1 MLQNRIMPC
10 LLVLNDKLVKTVKF
24 RNPQYVGDPVNAIKI
39 YNEKE
44 VDELIVIDISE
55 NRLQRGPNFRLINE
69 IADECF
75 MPVCY
80 GGGITTIGQIQ
91 QILKIG
97 IEKVVINSSIYKNRE
112 LIHQAAS
119 LLGSQCIVVSVDVKK
134 SFLGNY
140 KVTFGSGSKSIS
152 TELSSFI
159 KEMEEL
165 GAGELLINNI
175 SREGTWEGFD
185 LELLKKVTSNVNI
198 PVIAM
203 GGAGNMEH
211 INAAISKGK
220 ASAVAI
226 GSMAVYQNKGMGV
239 LINFPKKE
247 LLEIVNNL

>member
-1 MLQNRIMPC
+1 MLQNRVIPC
-10 LLVLNDKLVKTVKF
+10 LLVNNGKLVKTVRF

-44 VDELIVIDISE
+44 VDELIVVDISE
-55 NRLQRGPNFRLINE
+55 NREKSGPNYKLIKE

-80 GGGITTIGQIQ
+80 GGGITSIEQIQ

-97 IEKVVINSSIYKNRE
+97 IEKVALNSSIYRNRQ
-112 LIHQAAS
+112 LIKEAAK
-119 LLGSQCIVVSVDVKK
+119 LFGCQCIVVSVDVKK
-134 SFLGNY
+134 SFWGNY
-140 KVTFGSGSKSIS
+140 KVTFDSGSKSINTGL
-152 TELSSFI
+152 TEFV

-175 SREGTWEGFD
+175 TNEGTWEGFD
-185 LELLKKVTSNVNI
+185 LDLLKKITSNVNI

-203 GGAGNMEH
+203 GGAGNIEH
-211 INAAISKGK
+211 IKEAISIGK

-226 GSMAVYQNKGMGV
+226 GSMAVFQNKGMGV

-247 LLEIVNNL
+247 LLDLVNNL

>member
-10 LLVLNDKLVKTVKF
+10 LLVQNDKLVKTIRFK
-24 RNPQYVGDPVNAIKI
+24 NPLYIGDPVNAIKI

-44 VDELIVIDISE
+44 VDELIVVDISE
-55 NRLQRGPNFRLINE
+55 NRAQRGPNFRLIRE

-80 GGGITTIGQIQ
+80 GGGISTIDQIQ

-97 IEKVVINSSIYKNRE
+97 IEKVVINSAIFKNRL
-112 LIHQAAS
+112 LIQQAAR
-119 LLGSQCIVVSVDVKK
+119 LFGNQCIVVSIDVKK
-134 SFLGNY
+134 NIWGNH
-140 KVTFGSGSKSIS
+140 KVTFGSGSKTID
-152 TELSSFI
+152 TGLPDFV

-165 GAGELLINNI
+165 GAGELLINDI

-185 LELLKKVTSNVNI
+185 LELLKKATSNADI

-211 INAAISKGK
+211 ITAAISQGK

-247 LLEIVNNL
+247 ILETVNNL

>member
-24 RNPQYVGDPVNAIKI
+24 KNPRYVGDPVNAIKI

-44 VDELIVIDISE
+44 VDELIVVDISE
-55 NRLQRGPNFRLINE
+55 NRMQRGPNFRLIRE

-80 GGGITTIGQIQ
+80 GGGISTIEQIQ

-97 IEKVVINSSIYKNRE
+97 IEKVVINSAVYKNRL
-112 LIHQAAS
+112 LIQQAAK
-119 LLGSQCIVVSVDVKK
+119 LFGSQCIVVSIDVKR

-140 KVTFGSGSKSIS
+140 KITFGSGSKIINA
-152 TELSSFI
+152 ELSGFV

-185 LELLKKVTSNVNI
+185 LELLKKITSKVTI

-211 INAAISKGK
+211 IKAAVSIGN

-226 GSMAVYQNKGMGV
+226 GSMAVYQNRGMGV
-239 LINFPKKE
+239 LINFPRKE

>member
-10 LLVLNDKLVKTVKF
+10 LLVQNDKLVKTVKF
-24 RNPQYVGDPVNAIKI
+24 RNPQYIGDPVNAIKI

-44 VDELIVIDISE
+44 VDELIVVDISE
-55 NRLQRGPNFRLINE
+55 NRAQRGPNYRLIRE
-69 IADECF
+69 IANECF

-80 GGGITTIGQIQ
+80 GGGISTIEQIQ

-97 IEKVVINSSIYKNRE
+97 IEKVVINSAIYKNRL
-112 LIHQAAS
+112 LIQQAAR
-119 LLGSQCIVVSVDVKK
+119 LFGNQCIVVSVDVKK
-134 SFLGNY
+134 NIWGNY
-140 KVTFGSGSKSIS
+140 KVTFVSGSKTIE
-152 TELSSFI
+152 TELTGFI

-165 GAGELLINNI
+165 GAGELLINDI
-175 SREGTWEGFD
+175 SKEGTWDGFD
-185 LELLKKVTSNVNI
+185 LDLLKKVTSSVNI

-211 INAAISKGK
+211 ITAAISHGK
-220 ASAVAI
+220 VSAVAI

>member
-24 RNPQYVGDPVNAIKI
+24 KNPRYVGDPVNAIKI

-44 VDELIVIDISE
+44 VDELIVVDISE
-55 NRLQRGPNFRLINE
+55 NRAQRGPNFRLIKE

-80 GGGITTIGQIQ
+80 GGGISTIEQIQ

-97 IEKVVINSSIYKNRE
+97 IEKVVINSAVYKNRL
-112 LIHQAAS
+112 LIQQAAK
-119 LLGSQCIVVSVDVKK
+119 LFGNQCIVVSIDVKK
-134 SFLGNY
+134 NFWGNY
-140 KVTFGSGSKSIS
+140 VVTFGSGSKTINAEFSD
-152 TELSSFI
+152 FI

-175 SREGTWEGFD
+175 SKEGTWEGFD
-185 LELLKKVTSNVNI
+185 LELLKNVTSKVNI

-211 INAAISKGK
+211 IKAAISIGN

-239 LINFPKKE
+239 LINFPGKE